1 MKDKGF
7 VVSVGPHIQSKNSVT
22 HVIYGFVIALLPVI
36 AAGIYFFKMKAVEIV
51 VTAVVSA
58 ILFDALFQKMIC
70 KKVDLMSGHAL
81 LMGLLFAAIMPISVP
96 WWAVAVGVFVGLLV
110 GEYVYGGFG
119 NNPFHPVLVGWAVLK
134 LSYPSYLSMASS
146 VLGVLKLEGISA
158 IVEDY
163 SYFSEAYGVGD
174 WSTLGGKLKLLIKV
188 LLGWKPGAWGDY
200 LFGCVGCICAL
211 AILVGAVFLFIKR
224 YINWYAPI
232 GFLGTVLL
240 FSLIFYNGDR
250 QYLYPFILI
259 QIFSG
264 STLLA
269 AFFFVTDF
277 VTTPFTPLGMF
288 IFGAMA
294 GLVTMLGRL
303 WGKWVDPVWFAILVA
318 NAFTPLI
325 DRFTRPKPFGRVKS
339 SV

>member
-7 VVSVGPHIQSKNSVT
+7 VVSVGPHIQGRESIPRIV
-22 HVIYGFVIALLPVI
+22 YGVVIAILPAII
-36 AAGIYFFKMKAVEIV
+36 AGVYFFKMEAVKVIV
-51 VTAVVSA
+51 AALVSA
-58 ILFDALFQKMIC
+58 IVFDALLQKLIC
-70 KKVDLMSGHAL
+70 KKVDLTNGHAL
-81 LMGLLFAAIMPISVP
+81 LMGLLFATIMPIGVP
-96 WWAVAVGVFVGLLV
+96 WWAVAAGVFVGLLV

-119 NNPFHPVLVGWAVLK
+119 NNPFNPVIVGWAALK
-134 LSYPSYLSMASS
+134 LSYPGYLSVASS

-163 SYFSEAYGVGD
+163 GYFSDAYGVEN
-174 WSTLGGKLKLLIKV
+174 WSTLGGKLKLLGKI
-188 LLGWKPGAWGDY
+188 LLGWKAGAWGDH

-211 AILVGAVFLFIKR
+211 AILIGAAFLFIKR
-224 YINWYAPI
+224 YISWYAPV
-232 GFLGTVLL
+232 GFLATILF
-240 FSLIFYNGDR
+240 FSLVFYKGDK
-250 QYLYPFILI
+250 QYLYPFVLI
-259 QIFSG
+259 QLFSG

-277 VTTPFTPLGMF
+277 ATTPFTGLGMF
-288 IFGAMA
+288 IFGVMA

-325 DRFTRPKPFGRVKS
+325 DRFVRPKPFGRVKS